1 MSQQGGRPTGPDDDW
16 WGQLYDDAT
25 ADTGPTAAA
34 DSLDD
39 RFASAV
45 GTVNA
50 TPGRRPPHEQ
60 PDPDPWSPWDPH
72 DTVPPPATPAEDRR
86 DAGPGDGGRHG
97 GVPRDAAPGGAVPP
111 LDVPAQRRAE
121 SGSEPGSAPGS
132 EPGSGPEPRSGP
144 GAGTFPAGPLPP
156 GFTERPAP
164 RADAPRPD
172 RPAAPEAPQQPTG
185 ATAWTT
191 GTARAP
197 EPELPP
203 PVPLPEAPTPP
214 FGPAD
219 TPAPPP
225 APPADAPAPP
235 SGLAEVPP
243 APPTAPPV
251 APAGAPAPPP
261 GPAEAQPAP
270 PAPPAESPTPPPGPA
285 DTPPAPP
292 TAPPAPTFPP
302 APTTPPA
309 PPPPPTAPT
318 DADPATPATPATPP
332 HPPAPAPGLA
342 PGAIP
347 AARTAPDSLPPPAL
361 PIVPPPGRDHV
372 GVRPPTY
379 EAEPTALPPADPDDL
394 ADLVPDT
401 VLDGARYGACTLRAA
416 SLRGDSARY
425 RGEPR
430 RDALLTARFGAG
442 EQALVLVAMAT
453 GARATP
459 GAHRAAAELCRWIG
473 RAVGRSHVRLVED
486 IRAARRGELKSGLH
500 RLTDRSLGRL
510 RAEAAEL
517 GLDPR
522 EYAADLRCL
531 LLPADPECRT
541 RVFFGVGAGG
551 LFRLRGGQ
559 WRDIEPAAGEVTGE
573 PVVGF
578 GSPPAGRPA
587 GDPLT
592 VDLGAT
598 APPGPPRAP
607 FRFRASVA
615 RPGDTLL
622 MCTAGL
628 ADPLHGEPEL
638 SAHLAARWA
647 APEPPGLAAYLADV
661 QVRVKGYADDRTAA
675 AVWEA

>member
-251 APAGAPAPPP
+251 PPAGAPAPPP

-292 TAPPAPTFPP
+292 TAPPAPAFPP

-379 EAEPTALPPADPDDL
+379 EAEPAALPPADPDDL

-607 FRFRASVA
+607 FCFRASVA

>member
-1 MSQQGGRPTGPDDDW
+1 M
-16 WGQLYDDAT
+16 
-25 ADTGPTAAA
+25 
-34 DSLDD
+34 
-39 RFASAV
+39 
-45 GTVNA
+45 
-50 TPGRRPPHEQ
+50 
-60 PDPDPWSPWDPH
+60 
-72 DTVPPPATPAEDRR
+72 
-86 DAGPGDGGRHG
+86 
-97 GVPRDAAPGGAVPP
+97 
-111 LDVPAQRRAE
+111 PAQRRAE

-292 TAPPAPTFPP
+292 TAPPAPAFPP

-309 PPPPPTAPT
+309 PPPPPTVPT
-318 DADPATPATPATPP
+318 DADPATPATPP
-332 HPPAPAPGLA
+332 HPPAPA

>member
-1 MSQQGGRPTGPDDDW
+1 MRSQLRHEPAGGRPTGPDDDW

-292 TAPPAPTFPP
+292 TAPPAPAFPP

-309 PPPPPTAPT
+309 PPPPPTVPT
-318 DADPATPATPATPP
+318 DADPATPATPP
-332 HPPAPAPGLA
+332 HPPAPA

-647 APEPPGLAAYLADV
+647 APEPPASPPTSPTS
-661 QVRVKGYADDRTAA
+661 R
-675 AVWEA
+675 